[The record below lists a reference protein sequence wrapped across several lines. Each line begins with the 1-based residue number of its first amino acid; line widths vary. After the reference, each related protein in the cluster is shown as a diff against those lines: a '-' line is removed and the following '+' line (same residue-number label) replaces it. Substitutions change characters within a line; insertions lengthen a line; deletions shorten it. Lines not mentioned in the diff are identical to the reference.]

1 MTLLFVVWW
10 NFCQIRDLI
19 NHATNYEMFFK
30 NISQSTINQSQ
41 LKTLLRIALINFRIP
56 LLKIL
61 KLPALQILYS
71 RLFFSVTAQGKKTMF
86 LQIYVSFQVN
96 RNVFCIS
103 IVHRKCLKKITRKK
117 HNERIPFCKIC
128 KSSIALSISND
139 VEETLAL
146 ILRKVFHLKYHL
158 LLITHET
165 AWRAL

>member
-71 RLFFSVTAQGKKTMF
+71 RTFFSVTAQGKKTMF

-103 IVHRKCLKKITRKK
+103 IVYRKSLKKITRKNIMRGFLFVK
-117 HNERIPFCKIC
+117 FVK
-128 KSSIALSISND
+128 A
-139 VEETLAL
+139 A
-146 ILRKVFHLKYHL
+146 
-158 LLITHET
+158 
-165 AWRAL
+165 

>member
-30 NISQSTINQSQ
+30 NISQSMINQSQ

-86 LQIYVSFQVN
+86 LQIYVLFQVN

-103 IVHRKCLKKITRKK
+103 IVYRKSLKKITRKNIMRGFFFVK
-117 HNERIPFCKIC
+117 FVKAAYLYP
-128 KSSIALSISND
+128 SAM
-139 VEETLAL
+139 TLKRL
-146 ILRKVFHLKYHL
+146 
-158 LLITHET
+158 
-165 AWRAL
+165 

>member
-103 IVHRKCLKKITRKK
+103 IVYRKSLKKITRKNIMRGFFFVK
-117 HNERIPFCKIC
+117 FVKAAYLYP
-128 KSSIALSISND
+128 SAM
-139 VEETLAL
+139 TLKRL
-146 ILRKVFHLKYHL
+146 
-158 LLITHET
+158 
-165 AWRAL
+165 

>member
-86 LQIYVSFQVN
+86 LQIYVLFQVN

-103 IVHRKCLKKITRKK
+103 IVYRKSLKKITRKNIIRGFFFVK
-117 HNERIPFCKIC
+117 FVKAAYLYP
-128 KSSIALSISND
+128 SAM
-139 VEETLAL
+139 TLKRL
-146 ILRKVFHLKYHL
+146 
-158 LLITHET
+158 
-165 AWRAL
+165 

>member
-103 IVHRKCLKKITRKK
+103 IVYRKSLKKITRKNIMRGFLFVK
-117 HNERIPFCKIC
+117 FVKAAYLYP
-128 KSSIALSISND
+128 SAM
-139 VEETLAL
+139 TLKRL
-146 ILRKVFHLKYHL
+146 
-158 LLITHET
+158 
-165 AWRAL
+165 

>member
-61 KLPALQILYS
+61 KPPALQILYS

-86 LQIYVSFQVN
+86 LQIYVLFQVN

-103 IVHRKCLKKITRKK
+103 IVYRKSLKKITRKNIMRGFFFVK
-117 HNERIPFCKIC
+117 FVKAAYLYP
-128 KSSIALSISND
+128 SAM
-139 VEETLAL
+139 TLKRL
-146 ILRKVFHLKYHL
+146 
-158 LLITHET
+158 
-165 AWRAL
+165 

>member
-86 LQIYVSFQVN
+86 LQIYVLFQVN

-103 IVHRKCLKKITRKK
+103 IVYRKSLKKITRKNIMRGFFFVK
-117 HNERIPFCKIC
+117 FVKAAYLYP
-128 KSSIALSISND
+128 SAM
-139 VEETLAL
+139 TLKRL
-146 ILRKVFHLKYHL
+146 
-158 LLITHET
+158 
-165 AWRAL
+165 

>member
-41 LKTLLRIALINFRIP
+41 LKTLLRIALINFRIS

-86 LQIYVSFQVN
+86 LQIYVLFQVN

-103 IVHRKCLKKITRKK
+103 IVYRKSLKKITRKNIMRGFFFVK
-117 HNERIPFCKIC
+117 FVKAAYLYP
-128 KSSIALSISND
+128 SAM
-139 VEETLAL
+139 TLKRL
-146 ILRKVFHLKYHL
+146 
-158 LLITHET
+158 
-165 AWRAL
+165 